1 MAIAPRSAGPGFRG
15 YGDPA
20 LNQRITDVL
29 ANAQYRTTGMR
40 LRKTLRTNELRLSPA
55 ENRMNARTAAL
66 EHYQEGLPG
75 VIAETER
82 IGKQFGSARGLLQ
95 EYKKS
100 SKTQEALLKAAWAKA
115 DPTWK
120 ATHTMLDL
128 LTPEGRSAYDAFQQG
143 FANARTDWKIGRQQ
157 WRAQQAAQRA
167 AYAGQQRYV
176 TAVKQAQKRY
186 GVLYDRYQ
194 TAHEAYE
201 RYANRA

>member
-1 MAIAPRSAGPGFRG
+1 MAIAPRSAAPGFRG

-20 LNQRITDVL
+20 MNQQITDVL
-29 ANAQYRTTGMR
+29 ANAMYRTTGSR

-55 ENRMNARTAAL
+55 ENRMNARTTAL
-66 EHYQEGLPG
+66 ETYQAGLPG
-75 VIAETER
+75 VIAETTR

-100 SKTQEALLKAAWAKA
+100 NKTQEDLLNAAWAA
-115 DPTWK
+115 APLAWK
-120 ATHTMLDL
+120 ATHTRLDL
-128 LTPEGRSAYDAFQQG
+128 LTPEGRQAYEQFQQG

-157 WRAQQAAQRA
+157 WQAQQRAQRA

-194 TAHEAYE
+194 AAHDAYE